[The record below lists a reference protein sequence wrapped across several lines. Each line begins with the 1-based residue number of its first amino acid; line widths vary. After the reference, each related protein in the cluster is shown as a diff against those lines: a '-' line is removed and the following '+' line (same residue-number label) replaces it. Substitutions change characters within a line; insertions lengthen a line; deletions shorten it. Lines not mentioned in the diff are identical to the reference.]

1 MSPQQSIAHYRITS
15 KLGAGGMGEV
25 WRATDTKL
33 GRDVALKILPA
44 SFANDPARMAR
55 FEREA
60 KALASLNHPHIAQI
74 YGIEEGALVMELVE
88 GEPLKG
94 PLPVVKAVEY
104 AGQILD
110 ALDAA
115 HQKGIVHRDL
125 KPPNILVTKQGIK
138 LLDFGLAKLADG
150 LIAGPDET
158 VTQGLTQQG
167 QIVGTLQY
175 MSPEQLNGKEV
186 DSRSDLFSFG
196 CVLYEM
202 LGGKRAFDGKSAASV
217 IAAVLEREPEPL
229 KAAPPLERVIKR
241 ALAKDAEQRFQSARD
256 LNAALSWA
264 LENSPAVARPSG
276 LRVALVAAAAMTIV
290 AVTTSALLWRA
301 TRPIDHPLI
310 RLSVDLGPEALTGL
324 NLTVAISPDGRRLV
338 YPARGPDGKQI
349 LATRLLDQVQPALLP
364 GTENARNPF
373 FSPDG
378 QWIGFID
385 GTQLKKTSTQGGTPV
400 TLSNIGRP
408 QIGGSW
414 GEDGNIVTSLS
425 LSSGLVRLPDDG
437 GKPQPFTKLD
447 AAELT
452 HRWPQVLPGGKV
464 ILFTASTSISSMEDA
479 SIKAVDLSTGVVKVV
494 WRGGYYGRYLPSGH
508 LVYVHQGALFGIE
521 FNPARLETR
530 GAPVPV
536 LDDLAGDSL
545 NGSGQF
551 DFSAAPSG
559 AGTLIYVAG
568 KSGIG
573 SWAVASLDASGNQ
586 SVIAPSGVYYNPA
599 FSPDGRRVAM
609 DVGGPKGTDIFVYDV
624 ASGNSTRLTFD
635 GASDRPVW
643 APDGMHIIFQS
654 SANGHALLWVRRDGA
669 NQPVLLWK
677 TSYRLI
683 PWSLSHDG
691 RRLACWE
698 PNPTGPNGIWI
709 VPLDASDPDHPKA
722 GQPEPFRYSQASETV
737 PMFSPDGRW
746 IAYRSNESGADEIY
760 VRASSGSGGHWQIS
774 DGGGMFAFWAPGG
787 HDLFY
792 ETSDNRIM
800 IIDYT
805 TNGASFVKGGK
816 PRVWFGQRIYSPG
829 RGNLDLA
836 PDGKR
841 FAIFRTTE
849 EAESSPRVVFLL
861 NFFDFLQR
869 RIATGGK

>member
-1 MSPQQSIAHYRITS
+1 
-15 KLGAGGMGEV
+15 V
-25 WRATDTKL
+25 
-33 GRDVALKILPA
+33 
-44 SFANDPARMAR
+44 
-55 FEREA
+55 
-60 KALASLNHPHIAQI
+60 
-74 YGIEEGALVMELVE
+74 
-88 GEPLKG
+88 G
-94 PLPVVKAVEY
+94 P
-104 AGQILD
+104 
-110 ALDAA
+110 
-115 HQKGIVHRDL
+115 
-125 KPPNILVTKQGIK
+125 
-138 LLDFGLAKLADG
+138 KLADRP
-150 LIAGPDET
+150 IAESDET
-158 VTQGLTQQG
+158 VAQGLTQQG

-175 MSPEQLNGKEV
+175 MSPEQLHGREV

-202 LGGKRAFDGKSAASV
+202 LCGKRAFDGKSAASV

-229 KAAPPLERVIKR
+229 KAALPLERVIKR
-241 ALAKDAEQRFQSARD
+241 ALAKDPEQRFQSARD
-256 LNAALSWA
+256 LKAALSWA
-264 LENSPAVARPSG
+264 LEHVSAPAASSFPRW
-276 LRVALVAAAAMTIV
+276 RIAAAVLAIV

-301 TRPIDHPLI
+301 TRPVDHPLI
-310 RLSVDLGPEALTGL
+310 RLSLDLGPEALLGL

-338 YPARGPDGKQI
+338 YPARGPDGKTL
-349 LATRLLDQVQPALLP
+349 LATRLLDQVQPTLLP
-364 GTENARNPF
+364 GTEKARNPF

-378 QWIGFID
+378 QWIGFFD
-385 GTQLKKTSTQGGTPV
+385 GTQLKKTFIQGGTPV
-400 TLSNIGRP
+400 TLSNIGRA
-408 QIGGSW
+408 QLGGGW
-414 GEDGNIVTSLS
+414 GEDGNIVTSLN
-425 LSSGLVRLPDDG
+425 LSSGLVRLPDNG
-437 GKPQPFTKLD
+437 GKPQPLTKLD
-447 AAELT
+447 SAELT
-452 HRWPQVLPGGKV
+452 HRWPQVLPGRKAV
-464 ILFTASTSISSMEDA
+464 LFTASTNISSMEDA
-479 SIKAVDLSTGVVKVV
+479 LIKAVDLSTGAVKVV

-521 FNPARLETR
+521 FNLARLETR

-568 KSGIG
+568 KSRIG
-573 SWAVASLDASGNQ
+573 SWSVASLDATGNQ

-609 DVGGPKGTDIFVYDV
+609 DVLGPKGTDIFVYDV

-635 GASDRPVW
+635 GTSDRPVW

-654 SANGHALLWVRRDGA
+654 SANGHALWWVRRDGA

-677 TSYRLI
+677 TSYTLL

-691 RRLACWE
+691 RRLACWG
-698 PNPTGPNGIWI
+698 PNPTGPTGIWI

-722 GQPEPFRYSQASETV
+722 GQPEPFSQSQASEAV

-774 DGGGMFAFWAPGG
+774 DGGGMLAFWAPGG

-805 TNGASFVKGGK
+805 TNGASFVKGK
-816 PRVWFGQRIYSPG
+816 PRIWFGQRIYSPS
-829 RGNLDLA
+829 RANLDLS

-841 FAIFRTTE
+841 FAIFRATE
-849 EAESSPRVVFLL
+849 EPESSPRVVFLL